1 MQVRGARQREPK
13 GVPRAKE
20 DRKASSGGHG
30 ADISAAMKQAGV
42 VTGTKQTP
50 ATTPSFQE
58 GTGSSPK
65 VIPPAADPEE
75 SKKVGKCMICEK
87 DVFGGWYGRWDNG
100 GVYGGVCSGKC
111 NTKQQAKPKVYP
123 KD

>member
-87 DVFGGWYGRWDNG
+87 EVFGGWYGSWGKN
-100 GVYGGVCSGKC
+100 SGTCGKTC
-111 NTKQQAKPKVYP
+111 EVIQAKKP
-123 KD
+123 KDYSIC